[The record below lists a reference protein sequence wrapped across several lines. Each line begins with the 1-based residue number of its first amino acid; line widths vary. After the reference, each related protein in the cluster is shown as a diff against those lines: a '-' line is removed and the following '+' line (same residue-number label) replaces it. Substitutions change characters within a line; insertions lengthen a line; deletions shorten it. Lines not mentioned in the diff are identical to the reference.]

1 MHIKCILRICSI
13 AASGFLHYFFSTT
26 TMYYKGL
33 GIMDEGAFS
42 NDKEPTDVLSTVNG
56 LQSIV
61 DACHANSN
69 RLA

>member
-1 MHIKCILRICSI
+1 
-13 AASGFLHYFFSTT
+13 
-26 TMYYKGL
+26 
-33 GIMDEGAFS
+33 MDEGAFS